1 MIYKIYRVFILFI
14 FLASCK
20 SEIDITEEDQNQN
33 SGAKNNVLLIIADDM
48 GLDSTVG
55 YNIGNQKPN
64 MPNLEKLINS
74 GLKFNNVWANP
85 VCSPTRSTII
95 TGKYGYRTSVLTV
108 DNSLSTSETS
118 LFKYLEEN
126 SDYNSALIGKWH
138 LSGKPPDHNHPNN
151 MGIDYY
157 AGIIGGGI
165 QNYYS
170 WPFSKNGNSSQSTE
184 YSTTKLTN
192 EAIDW
197 INNQDSSW
205 FLWLA
210 YNAPHTPFHVPPQNL
225 HSHGQLDS
233 NSSSIDANPLP
244 YYLAMIE
251 SIDTEMGRLTESINE
266 EVLNNTTIIFIGD
279 NGTPNQVAQQF
290 NSRRV
295 KGTLYKGGINVPMII
310 SGNQVSR
317 KNEEENALINTTDL
331 FTTISELCGINN
343 LNMNDSKSF
352 KKLLNNSFDSSSR
365 EYVYSEIGN
374 ENYTIR
380 NSTHKYI
387 RFEDGSE
394 ALYNLS
400 VNEFEN
406 PNLLNPNQL
415 PLSENNTLIKNKLIS
430 KLEEIRAN

>member
-20 SEIDITEEDQNQN
+20 SEIDINQDDQSQN

-170 WPFSKNGNSSQSTE
+170 WPFSKNGNSSQSTD

-251 SIDTEMGRLTESINE
+251 SIDTEIGRLTESINE

-365 EYVYSEIGN
+365 EYVYYEIGN
-374 ENYTIR
+374 ENYNIR

-400 VNEFEN
+400 INEFEN

>member
-1 MIYKIYRVFILFI
+1 MIYKIYRVFILFV

-20 SEIDITEEDQNQN
+20 SEIELNQQDQSENI
-33 SGAKNNVLLIIADDM
+33 GARNNVLLIIADDM
-48 GLDSTVG
+48 GLDASIG

-108 DNSLSTSETS
+108 DNYLSTSETS
-118 LFKYLEEN
+118 LFKYLKEN

-138 LSGKPPDHNHPNN
+138 LSGKPPDHNHPSN

-165 QNYYS
+165 QNYNS
-170 WPFSKNGNSSQSTE
+170 WSFSKNGNSSQSTE

-192 EAIDW
+192 EAIEW

>member
-170 WPFSKNGNSSQSTE
+170 WPFSKNGNSSQSTD

-192 EAIDW
+192 EAINW

-210 YNAPHTPFHVPPQNL
+210 YNAPHTPFHLPPQNL

-251 SIDTEMGRLTESINE
+251 SIDTEIGRLTESINE

-295 KGTLYKGGINVPMII
+295 KGTLYKGGINIPMII

-365 EYVYSEIGN
+365 EYLYSEIGN

-400 VNEFEN
+400 INEFEN

>member
-170 WPFSKNGNSSQSTE
+170 WPFSKNGNSSQSTD

-192 EAIDW
+192 EAINW

-251 SIDTEMGRLTESINE
+251 SIDTEIGRLTESINE

-295 KGTLYKGGINVPMII
+295 KGTLYKGGINIPMII

-365 EYVYSEIGN
+365 EYLYSEIGN

-400 VNEFEN
+400 INEFEN

>member
-20 SEIDITEEDQNQN
+20 SEIDINQDDQSQN

-118 LFKYLEEN
+118 LFKYLKEN

-251 SIDTEMGRLTESINE
+251 SIDTEIGRLTESINE

-365 EYVYSEIGN
+365 EYIYSEIGN

>member
-20 SEIDITEEDQNQN
+20 SEIDINQEDQNQI

-225 HSHGQLDS
+225 HFQGQLDS

-251 SIDTEMGRLTESINE
+251 SIDTEIGRLKESINE
-266 EVLNNTTIIFIGD
+266 EVLNSTTIIFIGD

-415 PLSENNTLIKNKLIS
+415 PLSENNTLMKNKLIS

>member
-295 KGTLYKGGINVPMII
+295 KGTLYKGGINIPMII

-365 EYVYSEIGN
+365 EYIYSEIGN

>member
-20 SEIDITEEDQNQN
+20 SEIELNQDDQSQN
-33 SGAKNNVLLIIADDM
+33 TDAKNNVLLIIADDM
-48 GLDSTVG
+48 GLDASIG
-55 YNIGNQKPN
+55 YNIGSKKPN

-118 LFKYLEEN
+118 LFKYLKEN

-138 LSGKPPDHNHPNN
+138 LSGKPPDHNHPRN

-165 QNYYS
+165 QNYSS
-170 WPFSKNGNSSQSTE
+170 WSFSKNGNTSQSTE

-197 INNQDSSW
+197 INKQDSSW

-210 YNAPHTPFHVPPQNL
+210 YNAPHTPFHIPPQNL
-225 HSHGQLDS
+225 HSQGQLDS

-266 EVLNNTTIIFIGD
+266 EVFNNTTIIFIGD

-352 KKLLNNSFDSSSR
+352 KKLLNNSFDTSSR

-430 KLEEIRAN
+430 KLKEIRSN

>member
-20 SEIDITEEDQNQN
+20 SEIDINQEDQNQN

-192 EAIDW
+192 EAIEW

-210 YNAPHTPFHVPPQNL
+210 YNAPHTPFHIPPQNL
-225 HSHGQLDS
+225 HSQGQLDP

-387 RFEDGSE
+387 HFEDGSE

-406 PNLLNPNQL
+406 PNLLNANQL
-415 PLSENNTLIKNKLIS
+415 PLSENNTLMKNKLIS

>member
-20 SEIDITEEDQNQN
+20 SEIDINQENQN

-108 DNSLSTSETS
+108 DKSLSTSETS

-138 LSGKPPDHNHPNN
+138 LSGKPPDHNHPSN

-192 EAIDW
+192 EAIEW

-210 YNAPHTPFHVPPQNL
+210 YNAPHTPFHIPPQNL
-225 HSHGQLDS
+225 HSQGQLDP

-394 ALYNLS
+394 SLYNLS

>member
-1 MIYKIYRVFILFI
+1 MIYKIYRVFILFL

-20 SEIDITEEDQNQN
+20 SEIDINQENQN

-55 YNIGNQKPN
+55 YNIGNKKPN

-108 DNSLSTSETS
+108 DNSLSSSETS
-118 LFKYLEEN
+118 LFKYLEEK

-192 EAIDW
+192 EAIEW

-225 HSHGQLDS
+225 HSQGQLDP

>member
-20 SEIDITEEDQNQN
+20 SEIDITEEDRNQN

-108 DNSLSTSETS
+108 DNYLSTSETS
-118 LFKYLEEN
+118 LFKYLKEN

-138 LSGKPPDHNHPNN
+138 LSGKPPDHNHPSN

-165 QNYYS
+165 QNYNS
-170 WPFSKNGNSSQSTE
+170 WSFSKNGNSSQSTE

-192 EAIDW
+192 EAIEW

-210 YNAPHTPFHVPPQNL
+210 YNAPHTPFHIPPQNL
-225 HSHGQLDS
+225 HSQGQLDP

-400 VNEFEN
+400 INEFEN

>member
-192 EAIDW
+192 EAID
-197 INNQDSSW
+197 
-205 FLWLA
+205 
-210 YNAPHTPFHVPPQNL
+210 
-225 HSHGQLDS
+225 
-233 NSSSIDANPLP
+233 
-244 YYLAMIE
+244 
-251 SIDTEMGRLTESINE
+251 
-266 EVLNNTTIIFIGD
+266 
-279 NGTPNQVAQQF
+279 
-290 NSRRV
+290 
-295 KGTLYKGGINVPMII
+295 
-310 SGNQVSR
+310 
-317 KNEEENALINTTDL
+317 
-331 FTTISELCGINN
+331 
-343 LNMNDSKSF
+343 
-352 KKLLNNSFDSSSR
+352 
-365 EYVYSEIGN
+365 
-374 ENYTIR
+374 
-380 NSTHKYI
+380 
-387 RFEDGSE
+387 
-394 ALYNLS
+394 
-400 VNEFEN
+400 
-406 PNLLNPNQL
+406 
-415 PLSENNTLIKNKLIS
+415 
-430 KLEEIRAN
+430 

>member
-1 MIYKIYRVFILFI
+1 MICKIYRIFILLI
-14 FLASCK
+14 FLISCK
-20 SEIDITEEDQNQN
+20 SEIELNQEDQSQN
-33 SGAKNNVLLIIADDM
+33 TEAKNNVLLIIADDM
-48 GLDSTVG
+48 GLDASVG

-95 TGKYGYRTSVLTV
+95 TGKYGFRTSVLTV
-108 DNSLSTSETS
+108 DNSLSTSEPS
-118 LFKYLEEN
+118 LFKYLKEK

-138 LSGKPPDHNHPNN
+138 LSGKPPNHNHPNN

-157 AGIIGGGI
+157 AGIIGGGV
-165 QNYYS
+165 QDYYS
-170 WPFSKNGNSSQSTE
+170 WTFSKNGNSSQSTE

-205 FLWLA
+205 FMWLA
-210 YNAPHTPFHVPPQNL
+210 YNAPHTPFHLPPQSL
-225 HSHGQLDS
+225 HSKGQLDTID
-233 NSSSIDANPLP
+233 SSIDDNPLA

-251 SIDTEMGRLTESINE
+251 SIDTEIGRLTESISE

-279 NGTPNQVAQQF
+279 NGTPNQVTQQF

-295 KGTLYKGGINVPMII
+295 KGTLYRGGINVPMII

-317 KNEEENALINTTDL
+317 KNEEESALINTTDL
-331 FTTISELCGINN
+331 FTTISELCGISN

-352 KKLLNNSFDSSSR
+352 KSLLNNSYSSNSR
-365 EYVYSEIGN
+365 EYIYSEFAN

-380 NSTHKYI
+380 NTTHKYI
-387 RFEDGSE
+387 HFENGLE
-394 ALYNLS
+394 ALYDLS
-400 VNEFEN
+400 INEFEN

-415 PLSENNTLIKNKLIS
+415 PLSINDNLMKNQLIS
-430 KLEEIRAN
+430 KVEEIRTN

>member
-1 MIYKIYRVFILFI
+1 
-14 FLASCK
+14 
-20 SEIDITEEDQNQN
+20 
-33 SGAKNNVLLIIADDM
+33 
-48 GLDSTVG
+48 
-55 YNIGNQKPN
+55 
-64 MPNLEKLINS
+64 
-74 GLKFNNVWANP
+74 
-85 VCSPTRSTII
+85 
-95 TGKYGYRTSVLTV
+95 
-108 DNSLSTSETS
+108 
-118 LFKYLEEN
+118 
-126 SDYNSALIGKWH
+126 
-138 LSGKPPDHNHPNN
+138 

-170 WPFSKNGNSSQSTE
+170 WSFSKNGNSSQSTE

-192 EAIDW
+192 EAIEW

-205 FLWLA
+205 FMWLA
-210 YNAPHTPFHVPPQNL
+210 YNAPHTPFHLPPQNL
-225 HSHGQLDS
+225 HSQGELDT

-251 SIDTEMGRLTESINE
+251 SIDTEFGRLKESINE

-310 SGNQVSR
+310 SGSQVSR
-317 KNEEENALINTTDL
+317 KNEEEDALINTTDL

-343 LNMNDSKSF
+343 LNMHDSKSF
-352 KKLLNNSFDSSSR
+352 KKLLNNSFDINSR
-365 EYVYSEIGN
+365 EYIYSEIGN

-400 VNEFEN
+400 INEFEN

>member
-20 SEIDITEEDQNQN
+20 SEIDINQDDQSQN
-33 SGAKNNVLLIIADDM
+33 IGAKNNVLLIIADDM

-343 LNMNDSKSF
+343 LNINDSKSF

-365 EYVYSEIGN
+365 EYIYSEIGN

>member
-138 LSGKPPDHNHPNN
+138 LSGKPPDHNHPSN

-157 AGIIGGGI
+157 AGIIGGGV

-184 YSTTKLTN
+184 YATTKLTN
-192 EAIDW
+192 EAIEW

-205 FLWLA
+205 FMWLA
-210 YNAPHTPFHVPPQNL
+210 YNAPHTPFHLPPQNL
-225 HSHGQLDS
+225 HSQGQLDT

-251 SIDTEMGRLTESINE
+251 SIDTEIGRLKESINE
-266 EVLNNTTIIFIGD
+266 EVLNSTTIIFIGD

-310 SGNQVSR
+310 SGSQVSR

-331 FTTISELCGINN
+331 FTTITELCGINN

-365 EYVYSEIGN
+365 EYIYSEIGN

-406 PNLLNPNQL
+406 PNLLNANQL
-415 PLSENNTLIKNKLIS
+415 PLSENNTLMKNKLIS

>member
-343 LNMNDSKSF
+343 LNINDSKSF

>member
-74 GLKFNNVWANP
+74 GVKFNNVWANP

-108 DNSLSTSETS
+108 DNALSTSETS
-118 LFKYLEEN
+118 LFKYLKEN
-126 SDYNSALIGKWH
+126 SDYNSALIDKWH
-138 LSGKPPDHNHPNN
+138 LSSKPTDHNHPSN

-170 WPFSKNGNSSQSTE
+170 WSFSKNGNSSQSTE

-192 EAIDW
+192 EAIEW

-205 FLWLA
+205 FMWLA
-210 YNAPHTPFHVPPQNL
+210 YNAPHTPFHLPPQNL
-225 HSHGQLDS
+225 HSQGELDT

-251 SIDTEMGRLTESINE
+251 SIDTEFGRLKESINE

-279 NGTPNQVAQQF
+279 NGTPNQVTQQF

-310 SGNQVSR
+310 SGSQVSR
-317 KNEEENALINTTDL
+317 KNEEEDAT
-331 FTTISELCGINN
+331 F
-343 LNMNDSKSF
+343 
-352 KKLLNNSFDSSSR
+352 
-365 EYVYSEIGN
+365 Y
-374 ENYTIR
+374 
-380 NSTHKYI
+380 
-387 RFEDGSE
+387 
-394 ALYNLS
+394 
-400 VNEFEN
+400 EFE
-406 PNLLNPNQL
+406 PEEDEILEDLLPKNVSTQIFKAFLENAA
-415 PLSENNTLIKNKLIS
+415 SEQGSRMTAMDNATRNAGDLVDKLTINYNRSRQASITKELIEIIS
-430 KLEEIRAN
+430 GAESL

>member
-170 WPFSKNGNSSQSTE
+170 WSFSKNGNSSQSTE

-365 EYVYSEIGN
+365 EYIYSEIGN

-400 VNEFEN
+400 FNEFEN

-430 KLEEIRAN
+430 KLEEIRTN

>member
-20 SEIDITEEDQNQN
+20 SEIDINQENQN

-138 LSGKPPDHNHPNN
+138 LSGKPPDHNHPSN

-170 WPFSKNGNSSQSTE
+170 WPFSKNGNSSQSTV

-192 EAIDW
+192 EAIEW

-210 YNAPHTPFHVPPQNL
+210 YNAPHTPFHIPPQNL
-225 HSHGQLDS
+225 HSQGQLDP

>member
-118 LFKYLEEN
+118 LFKYLKEN

-251 SIDTEMGRLTESINE
+251 SIDTEIGRLTESINE

-365 EYVYSEIGN
+365 EYIYSEIGN

-400 VNEFEN
+400 INEFEN

>member
-20 SEIDITEEDQNQN
+20 SEIDINQDDQSQN
-33 SGAKNNVLLIIADDM
+33 IGAKNNVLLIIADDM

-317 KNEEENALINTTDL
+317 KNEEENALINTCLLYT
-331 FTTISELCGINN
+331 SPSPR
-343 LNMNDSKSF
+343 DS
-352 KKLLNNSFDSSSR
+352 
-365 EYVYSEIGN
+365 
-374 ENYTIR
+374 
-380 NSTHKYI
+380 
-387 RFEDGSE
+387 
-394 ALYNLS
+394 
-400 VNEFEN
+400 
-406 PNLLNPNQL
+406 
-415 PLSENNTLIKNKLIS
+415 
-430 KLEEIRAN
+430 

>member
-279 NGTPNQVAQQF
+279 NGTPNQVTQQF
-290 NSRRV
+290 NSRRD

-310 SGNQVSR
+310 SGSQVTR

-365 EYVYSEIGN
+365 EYLYSEIGN